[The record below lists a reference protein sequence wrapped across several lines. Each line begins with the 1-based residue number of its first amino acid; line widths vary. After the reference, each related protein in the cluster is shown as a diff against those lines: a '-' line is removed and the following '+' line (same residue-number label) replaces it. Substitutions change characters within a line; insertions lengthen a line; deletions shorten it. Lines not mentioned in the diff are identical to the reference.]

1 LGWPVCCGSAD
12 CARAGDR
19 GDEIECV
26 AHDVLAADSIPR
38 ARGGRQRAPVGFNRS
53 IAALLGRRSSGG
65 ALEPEKS
72 SMKPFDKLSVTHRV
86 PSLSVSVVMLSAA
99 LFGGYEYRAPDPAG
113 SSEGVGGSTAPDTAR
128 IDSVVTALFGLG
140 AAPGMAVV
148 VVRDTAAIYMKGFGY
163 ADLEARRPVTPQTVF
178 YVASTTKSFTGL
190 AAAMLD
196 RQGKISLDAPL
207 SRYLPRLTLQ
217 SPLNA
222 DSITI
227 RSLLTHTHGIAHGPV
242 AHRLAYT
249 GEYEGNAHL
258 ARLLAEHAPAPTGR
272 AFQYGNIGY
281 NVAALAIDSALDE
294 SWKQWL
300 DRLLFTPL
308 GMRST
313 TAYVSRI
320 PQARLAMPYRI
331 EPTGFAR
338 IRYGKADANMQS
350 AGGLV
355 TTAEDMARWLEVHI
369 NEGRLDGRQVIPAD
383 VVAEAHRVLAVS
395 QGNQRGLT
403 MLGYGFGW
411 NVTLMGGD
419 TLLTH
424 GGGFAGFTT
433 HMSFMPRQRIGVV
446 VMIND
451 NAPLADFVAR
461 EIYTTLLGRR
471 GIVPDSLDW
480 ARRQV
485 AQMREQIGADRARR
499 AARPQNLPLP
509 LTAYAGVYENPAWGR
524 VELSVVNGKLEA
536 RAGNAWSAVEVF
548 DNTKHQLR
556 VELTGTGT
564 VVQMEIED
572 ARAVAALMNGVRYR
586 RVR

>member
-1 LGWPVCCGSAD
+1 
-12 CARAGDR
+12 
-19 GDEIECV
+19 
-26 AHDVLAADSIPR
+26 
-38 ARGGRQRAPVGFNRS
+38 
-53 IAALLGRRSSGG
+53 
-65 ALEPEKS
+65 
-72 SMKPFDKLSVTHRV
+72 
-86 PSLSVSVVMLSAA
+86 MLSAA
-99 LFGGYEYRAPDPAG
+99 LFGRYGYPAADPG
-113 SSEGVGGSTAPDTAR
+113 SSSEGAGGSTAPSTAR

-207 SRYLPRLTLQ
+207 SRYLPQLALR

-258 ARLLAEHAPAPTGR
+258 ARLLAEHAPAPAGR
-272 AFQYGNIGY
+272 AFEYGNIGY
-281 NVAALAIDSALDE
+281 NVAAIAIDSALGE

-300 DRLLFTPL
+300 ERLLFTPL

-313 TAYVSRI
+313 TAYISRV
-320 PQARLAMPYRI
+320 PRERLAMPYRI

-355 TTAEDMARWLEVHI
+355 TTAEDMARWLEVHM
-369 NEGRLDGRQVIPAD
+369 NGGRLDGRQLVPAD
-383 VVAEAHRVLAVS
+383 VVAEAHRVLATS
-395 QGNQRGLT
+395 QGNRRGLT
-403 MLGYGFGW
+403 VLGYGLGW
-411 NVTLMGGD
+411 NVTLMGDD

-433 HMSFMPRQRIGVV
+433 HMSLMPQRRIGVV

-451 NAPLADFVAR
+451 NAPLADLVAM
-461 EIYTTLLGRR
+461 EIYATLLGRR

-480 ARRQV
+480 ARQQV
-485 AQMREQIGADRARR
+485 AQTRVRIGAERARR
-499 AARPQNLPLP
+499 AARPQTLPLP

-524 VELSVVNGKLEA
+524 IELSVVNGKLEA

-548 DNTKHQLR
+548 DNTRQQLR
-556 VELTGTGT
+556 VELTGGGT
-564 VVQMEIED
+564 VVQMEVEGDRAI
-572 ARAVAALMNGVRYR
+572 AAVANGVRYR
-586 RVR
+586 RLR